1 MSRQW
6 LNALRDDRKRT
17 ESPLTAEGDLCYNI
31 GVESRKEKDMND
43 INDIIATYEANLK
56 NAERSIEKALQSM
69 CDLYGDSEITAVR
82 KTLNEALTMVQ
93 HNLCGTFKLYDNPDI
108 KRA

>member
-1 MSRQW
+1 MSMQW
-6 LNALRDDRKRT
+6 LNALRNDRKRT
-17 ESPLTAEGDLCYNI
+17 ESPLTTEGDLCYNI

-43 INDIIATYEANLK
+43 INDTIATYEANLK
-56 NAERSIEKALQSM
+56 DAERSIEKALQSI

-93 HNLCGTFKLYDNPDI
+93 HNLCGTFKLYNNPDI

>member
-1 MSRQW
+1 MGSVFW
-6 LNALRDDRKRT
+6 YT
-17 ESPLTAEGDLCYNI
+17 I

-56 NAERSIEKALQSM
+56 DAERSIEKALQSI
-69 CDLYGDSEITAVR
+69 CDLYGDSEITEVR

-93 HNLCGTFKLYDNPDI
+93 HNLCGTFKLYNNPDI

>member
-1 MSRQW
+1 MSMQW
-6 LNALRDDRKRT
+6 LNALRNDRKRT
-17 ESPLTAEGDLCYNI
+17 ESPLTTEGDLCYNI

-56 NAERSIEKALQSM
+56 DAERSIEKALQSI
-69 CDLYGDSEITAVR
+69 CDLYGDSEITEVR
-82 KTLNEALTMVQ
+82 KTLNEALAIVQ
-93 HNLCGTFKLYDNPDI
+93 HNLCGTYMLYDNPDI

>member
-1 MSRQW
+1 
-6 LNALRDDRKRT
+6 
-17 ESPLTAEGDLCYNI
+17 
-31 GVESRKEKDMND
+31 MND

-56 NAERSIEKALQSM
+56 DAERRIEKAHQSM
-69 CDLYGDSEITAVR
+69 YDLYGDSEITAVR

-93 HNLCGTFKLYDNPDI
+93 HNLCGTFKLYNNHDI

>member
-1 MSRQW
+1 MQW
-6 LNALRDDRKRT
+6 LNALRNDRKRT
-17 ESPLTAEGDLCYNI
+17 ESPLTTEGDLCYNI
-31 GVESRKEKDMND
+31 GVESRKKKDMND
-43 INDIIATYEANLK
+43 INETIATYEANLK
-56 NAERSIEKALQSM
+56 DAERSIEKALQSM

-93 HNLCGTFKLYDNPDI
+93 HNLCGTFKLYNNPDI